1 MGRMQT
7 DVMLRQAQSALEANH
22 LSQARTICDQL
33 MQLDSRNVSAL
44 NLLGQIAFARSSYDE
59 AAGYLDRSVA
69 IRPRDPRAHLI
80 LGELR
85 TIQGQYKAAIARYD
99 TVLRLQPGAPWAI
112 AGKADA
118 WEKSGE
124 RRKAR
129 ALLEPFITAGRETPL
144 MAIIQTRL
152 ELHNRAYEVAV
163 NLVSRHSDTSGT
175 TAWHLFSLLGKA
187 LEKLGRFDE
196 AFAAYRRSN
205 EAVPSPFNESAW
217 LQHTQ
222 DLIGA
227 FTAERMA
234 KLPRAAHGSRLPIF
248 IIGMPRCGSTL
259 VETILDAHPEA
270 HGAGEFAAMQELVN
284 EITLRIGSLS
294 PYPACIEDLAQT
306 DVDDLAGTYLD
317 RLGAVNP
324 QARRLADKYLI
335 NYRHLGLI
343 ELLVPDA
350 RVIHCLRDPLDT
362 CISCYAQPLFPAAH
376 PYAGDLR
383 RLGVVYCDYQ
393 RLMTHWRS
401 VLKIPILQVQYEK
414 LVRHQERVTRQILDF
429 CGLDWDE
436 RCLRFYDRE
445 RVVQTASYDQVTRPI
460 YHGSVGRAKAFEKH
474 LRPLQDELVKGG
486 VTDHG

>member
-7 DVMLRQAQSALEANH
+7 DVLLRQAQIALEANR
-22 LSQARTICDQL
+22 LSHARTICDQL
-33 MQLDSRNVSAL
+33 IQLDSRNVSAL
-44 NLLGQIAFARSSYDE
+44 NLLGQIAFAKSFYDE
-59 AAGYLDRSVA
+59 AAGYLEKSVA
-69 IRPRDPRAHLI
+69 IRPRDPRAHMI

-85 TIQGQYKAAIARYD
+85 AIQGKYKEALTRYD
-99 TVLRLQPGAPWAI
+99 KVLRLQPGSPGAI
-112 AGKADA
+112 AGKADT

-124 RRKAR
+124 RSKSR
-129 ALLEPFITAGRETPL
+129 ALLEPFITAGRETSL

-152 ELHNRAYEVAV
+152 ELHEHAYETAV
-163 NLVSRHSDTSGT
+163 NLCNRHNDASGT
-175 TAWHLFSLLGKA
+175 TAWHLFSLQGKA

-196 AFAAYRRSN
+196 ALDAYRRSN
-205 EAVPSPFNESAW
+205 EAVPSPFNESGW

-234 KLPRAAHGSRLPIF
+234 TLPRAAHGSQLPIF

-259 VETILDAHPEA
+259 VETILDAHPQV

-284 EITLRIGSLS
+284 EITLRIGSFS
-294 PYPACIEDLAQT
+294 PYPVCIDDLAQT
-306 DVDDLAGTYLD
+306 DVDDLAKTYLD

-324 QARRLADKYLI
+324 QARRIADKYLI

-362 CISCYAQPLFPAAH
+362 CLSCYSQTLFPAAH
-376 PYAGDLR
+376 PYANDLR

-401 VLKIPILQVQYEK
+401 VLKIPILQVRYEQ
-414 LVRHQERVTRQILDF
+414 LVSDQEQVTRQIIDF

-460 YHGSVGRAKAFEKH
+460 YNASVGRAKAFEKH
-474 LRPLQDELVKGG
+474 LGPLQDELAKGG
-486 VTDHG
+486 VIDA